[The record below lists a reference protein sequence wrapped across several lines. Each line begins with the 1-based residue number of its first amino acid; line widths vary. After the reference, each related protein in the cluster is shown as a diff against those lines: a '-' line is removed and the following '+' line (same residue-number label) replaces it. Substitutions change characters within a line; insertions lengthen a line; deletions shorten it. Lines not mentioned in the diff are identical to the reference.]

1 MTMSAPTKSN
11 TRPLLAGFG
20 NHFESEA
27 IPGALP
33 VGQNAP
39 QRAPLGLYA
48 EQFTSSSFTAPRHE
62 NLRSWLYRIRPSVV
76 HGEYQKCGGNEF
88 ANWKTPPFQ
97 DAVVSPERRRWNPIP
112 FPSNSTTDFVAGMHT
127 VVGNGSPLSQH
138 GVSALIYTATAS
150 MSSRHF
156 INHDAEM
163 LIVPQEGSLR
173 IKTEFGTLEV
183 APLEI
188 ALLPRGVKF
197 RVELLGSRARGYACE
212 NFGAAFRLPGLGPI
226 GANGLANP
234 RDFLAPQAEYED
246 RTGQFELITKFQGQ
260 FFRAQMGHSP
270 LDVVAWHGNV
280 APYKYDLRR
289 FNTINTVSYDH
300 PDPSIFTVLTSPTD
314 TPGTANCDFVIFPPR
329 WMLAENTF
337 RPPYY
342 HRNIM
347 SEYMGL
353 IEGVYDAKVDGGF
366 QPGGGSLHNCY
377 SAHGPDAQVFEKA
390 SNAELKPERY
400 QNTMAFMFESRWPYS
415 TPESALQAPFLQTD
429 YWKCWQ
435 GLKSHFKPN

>member
-1 MTMSAPTKSN
+1 MSQKS
-11 TRPLLAGFG
+11 PQAISLSGFG

-27 IPGALP
+27 IPGTLP

-39 QRAPLGLYA
+39 QQVAHGLYA
-48 EQFTSSSFTAPRHE
+48 EQLSNSAFTAPRHE

-76 HGEYQKCGGNEF
+76 HGPYERITDSTF
-88 ANWKTPPFQ
+88 AKWETPPF
-97 DAVVSPERRRWNPIP
+97 AKGVLSPERRRWNPIP
-112 FPSNSTTDFVAGMHT
+112 FPNAPTDFLEGMHT
-127 VVGNGSPLSQH
+127 VVGNGGPGSGH
-138 GVSALIYTATAS
+138 GCSALIYTANTS

-156 INHDAEM
+156 VNHDAEM
-163 LIVPQEGSLR
+163 LLVPQEGGIRLR
-173 IKTEFGTLEV
+173 TEMGTLEIS
-183 APLEI
+183 PKEI

-197 RVELLGSRARGYACE
+197 RVELLGARARGYICE
-212 NFGAAFRLPGLGPI
+212 NFGSPFKLPGLGPI

-234 RDFLAPQAEYED
+234 RDFTAPQAEYED
-246 RTGQFELITKFQGQ
+246 ITGDFELITKFQGQ
-260 FFRAQMGHSP
+260 FFRAELTHSP

-280 APYKYDLRR
+280 APMKYDLSR
-289 FNTINTVSYDH
+289 FNTVNTVSFDH

-329 WMLAENTF
+329 WMVAEHTF

-366 QPGGGSLHNCY
+366 VPGGGSLHNCMA
-377 SAHGPDAQVFEKA
+377 AHGPDAQTFESA
-390 SNAELKPERY
+390 SKAELKPERY
-400 QNTMAFMFESRWPYS
+400 QNTLAFMFESRWAFAS
-415 TPESALQAPFLQTD
+415 AEAALQTPFLQKD

-435 GLKSHFKPN
+435 GLKSNFMKP